1 VSYLWVT
8 AQTLSMIRDQ
18 VPMVR
23 DAKKEL
29 TPLEVNGI
37 TAVTIGTGLWS
48 VATLIMVL
56 MRDQLEA
63 SGRGNWIAIG
73 VCGIILGLL
82 GMRYTKRRVARIERA
97 KAN

>member
-1 VSYLWVT
+1 MGNGADSLND
-8 AQTLSMIRDQ
+8 SGSSSIDS
-18 VPMVR
+18 PE
-23 DAKKEL
+23 KKQL

-37 TAVTIGTGLWS
+37 TAVTICTGIWS

-63 SGRGNWIAIG
+63 SGRSNWISIG

-82 GMRYTKRRVARIERA
+82 GMRYTKRRAARIEQT
-97 KAN
+97 KAS

>member
-1 VSYLWVT
+1 MSNGADSLND
-8 AQTLSMIRDQ
+8 SGSSSIDS
-18 VPMVR
+18 PE
-23 DAKKEL
+23 KKQL

-37 TAVTIGTGLWS
+37 TAVTIGTGIWS

-63 SGRGNWIAIG
+63 SGRSNWIAIG

-82 GMRYTKRRVARIERA
+82 GMRYTKRRAARIEQA
-97 KAN
+97 KDSSV

>member
-1 VSYLWVT
+1 MSNGADSLND
-8 AQTLSMIRDQ
+8 SGSSSIDS
-18 VPMVR
+18 PE
-23 DAKKEL
+23 KKQL

-37 TAVTIGTGLWS
+37 TAVTIGTGIWS

-63 SGRGNWIAIG
+63 SGRSNWIAIG

-82 GMRYTKRRVARIERA
+82 GMRYTKRRAARIERA
-97 KAN
+97 KESTS

>member
-1 VSYLWVT
+1 MGNGADSLND
-8 AQTLSMIRDQ
+8 SGSSSIDS
-18 VPMVR
+18 PE
-23 DAKKEL
+23 KKQL

-37 TAVTIGTGLWS
+37 TAVTVGTGLWS

-63 SGRGNWIAIG
+63 SGRSNWIAIG

-82 GMRYTKRRVARIERA
+82 GMRYTKRRAARIEQA
-97 KAN
+97 KDSYV

>member
-1 VSYLWVT
+1 MGNGADSLND
-8 AQTLSMIRDQ
+8 SGSSSIDS
-18 VPMVR
+18 PE
-23 DAKKEL
+23 KKQL

-37 TAVTIGTGLWS
+37 TAVTLGTGIWS

-63 SGRGNWIAIG
+63 SGRGDWIAIG

-82 GMRYTKRRVARIERA
+82 GMRYTKRRAARIE
-97 KAN
+97 KTKNDN

>member
-1 VSYLWVT
+1 MGNSADSLNDFGSK
-8 AQTLSMIRDQ
+8 ADGKA
-18 VPMVR
+18 
-23 DAKKEL
+23 AKKEL

-37 TAVTIGTGLWS
+37 TAVTLGTGIWS

-63 SGRGNWIAIG
+63 SGRGDWIAIG

-82 GMRYTKRRVARIERA
+82 GMRYTKRRAARIEHN
-97 KAN
+97 K

>member
-1 VSYLWVT
+1 MGNSADSLNEFE
-8 AQTLSMIRDQ
+8 SESGGE
-18 VPMVR
+18 
-23 DAKKEL
+23 AKKIEL
-29 TPLEVNGI
+29 MPLEVNGI

-48 VATLIMVL
+48 IATLVMVL

-82 GMRYTKRRVARIERA
+82 GMRYTKRRAARIEQA
-97 KAN
+97 K

>member
-1 VSYLWVT
+1 MGNGADSLND
-8 AQTLSMIRDQ
+8 SGSSSIDS
-18 VPMVR
+18 PE
-23 DAKKEL
+23 KKQL

-63 SGRGNWIAIG
+63 SGRNNWIAIG

-82 GMRYTKRRVARIERA
+82 GMRYTTRRATRIEQA
-97 KAN
+97 KDSSV

>member
-1 VSYLWVT
+1 MGNGADSLNDSGSSSIGT
-8 AQTLSMIRDQ
+8 PT
-18 VPMVR
+18 
-23 DAKKEL
+23 KKQL

-37 TAVTIGTGLWS
+37 TAVTVGTGLWS

-63 SGRGNWIAIG
+63 SGRSNWIAIG

-82 GMRYTKRRVARIERA
+82 GMRYTKRRAARIERA
-97 KAN
+97 KAS

>member
-1 VSYLWVT
+1 MGNGADSLNDSGSSSAVQ
-8 AQTLSMIRDQ
+8 A
-18 VPMVR
+18 
-23 DAKKEL
+23 AKKEL
-29 TPLEVNGI
+29 APLEVNGI
-37 TAVTIGTGLWS
+37 TAVTIGTGIWS

-82 GMRYTKRRVARIERA
+82 GMRYTKRRAARIEQA
-97 KAN
+97 KESSV

>member
-1 VSYLWVT
+1 MGNSADSLNESGSGSDT
-8 AQTLSMIRDQ
+8 RGS
-18 VPMVR
+18 
-23 DAKKEL
+23 KKEL

-48 VATLIMVL
+48 VATLVMVL

-63 SGRGNWIAIG
+63 SGRSNWIAIG

-82 GMRYTKRRVARIERA
+82 GMRYTKRRALRVEQA
-97 KAN
+97 KTN

>member
-1 VSYLWVT
+1 MGNGADSLND
-8 AQTLSMIRDQ
+8 SGSSSIDS
-18 VPMVR
+18 PE
-23 DAKKEL
+23 KKQL

-37 TAVTIGTGLWS
+37 TAVTIGTGIWS

-63 SGRGNWIAIG
+63 SGRNNWIAIG

-82 GMRYTKRRVARIERA
+82 GMRYTKRRAARIERA
-97 KAN
+97 NAN

>member
-1 VSYLWVT
+1 VG
-8 AQTLSMIRDQ
+8 IRADSLNEFESGSDKGGQ
-18 VPMVR
+18 E
-23 DAKKEL
+23 KQL

-37 TAVTIGTGLWS
+37 TAVTIGTGIWS

-56 MRDQLEA
+56 MREQLES

-82 GMRYTKRRVARIERA
+82 GMRYTRRRAARIEQA
-97 KAN
+97 KDSSV

>member
-1 VSYLWVT
+1 MSNSADSLNESQSSAGVQS
-8 AQTLSMIRDQ
+8 S
-18 VPMVR
+18 
-23 DAKKEL
+23 KHEL

-37 TAVTIGTGLWS
+37 TAVTVGTVIWS
-48 VATLIMVL
+48 VATLVMVL

-63 SGRGNWIAIG
+63 SGRGNWVAIG

-97 KAN
+97 KESSV

>member
-1 VSYLWVT
+1 MGNSADSLNEFESGAT
-8 AQTLSMIRDQ
+8 NQR
-18 VPMVR
+18 R
-23 DAKKEL
+23 GKEL

-37 TAVTIGTGLWS
+37 TAVTLGTAIWS

-63 SGRGNWIAIG
+63 SGRGDWIAIG

-82 GMRYTKRRVARIERA
+82 GMRYTKRRAARIERA
-97 KAN
+97 KESTS